1 MYRARFRFRVAK
13 RLNIKEPEFKFNVAG
28 CEVRLSPPLPEVAIC
43 DSEWLVMNTR
53 GFASENFAQE
63 FGTRLKAAVQISSA
77 VNRLGVDGGID
88 LPTCSVSD
96 MVRTHI
102 HNETGADI
110 RSNVHGL
117 DVFLDAGNIGI
128 LNVQASGTVLA
139 SPTQFLS
146 DLEPFHA
153 VAARV
158 SQSAQD
164 IVLLLNYALM
174 RHEPVAQ
181 IVFAVSAVEMLGQ
194 DETWSVSQKLIL
206 TDLATRAC
214 ESQIGSFEERAEVAL
229 ALTKSLHRLS
239 LRQGVLRLLDQLQLG
254 HLKAEWDALYGER
267 STLVHGLAPRP
278 GTNYDDLA
286 NRTLGLCGHILMKAI
301 AREINLV
308 EGRLGS
314 YLPASQP

>member
-1 MYRARFRFRVAK
+1 MAK
-13 RLNIKEPEFKFNVAG
+13 KLNIKESEFRLNVAG
-28 CEVRLSPPLPEVAIC
+28 CEVVLSPPRPEVAIC
-43 DSEWLVMNTR
+43 DSEWLVMNAR
-53 GFASENFAQE
+53 GFTSESIAKE
-63 FGTRLKAAVQISSA
+63 FGGRLKAAVQISSA

-88 LPTCSVSD
+88 LPTCSLSD

-102 HNETGADI
+102 RNETGSDI

-117 DVFLDAGNIGI
+117 DVFLDAGNVGI
-128 LNVQASGTVLA
+128 LNFQASGTVLA

-146 DLEPFHA
+146 DLEPYYS
-153 VAARV
+153 VASGV
-158 SQSAQD
+158 SQRAQD
-164 IVLLLNYALM
+164 IILLLNYALM

-181 IVFAVSAVEMLGQ
+181 IIFAVSAVEMLGQ

-206 TDLATRAC
+206 KDFAAKAN
-214 ESQIGSFEERAEVAL
+214 ESPIGSVEERAEIAL

-239 LRQGVLRLLDQLQLG
+239 LRQGVLRLLDRLQLG

-278 GTNYDDLA
+278 GTSYDDLA
-286 NRTLGLCGHILMKAI
+286 NRTIGLCGHILMKAI
-301 AREINLV
+301 ASEINLV
-308 EGRLGS
+308 EGRVGS